1 MRLLATFL
9 FVFTLHFAQ
18 ANSLVDELG
27 NVDPAEIIQV
37 ENADVLWIY
46 SFVEGQLVL
55 KNTADHVLSSSIVQ
69 SGKIPVDISSLTSGS
84 YTLHLI
90 NHKHKINRVL
100 HFTKP

>member
-1 MRLLATFL
+1 MRLIATFL

-18 ANSLVDELG
+18 ANSPVNEIDK
-27 NVDPAEIIQV
+27 VDPAEIIKV
-37 ENADVLWIY
+37 EKADVLWIY

-55 KNTADHVLSSSIVQ
+55 KNTADDVLSSSIVQ

-90 NHKHKINRVL
+90 NHKQKINRVIY
-100 HFTKP
+100 FTKQ